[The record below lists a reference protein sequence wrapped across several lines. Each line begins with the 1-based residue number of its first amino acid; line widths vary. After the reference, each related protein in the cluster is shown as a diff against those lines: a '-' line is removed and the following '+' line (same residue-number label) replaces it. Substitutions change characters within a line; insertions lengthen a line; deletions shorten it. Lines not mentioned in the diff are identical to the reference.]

1 MVAYLIVHL
10 DIGIPCLSQAVK
22 QYIATTSL
30 EVAANHCSIDDM
42 MIMKWKS
49 SSTNRRQR
57 VVVKGEVSDWLTV
70 ISGVPQGSLLGSL
83 FFIICINDL
92 PGVISEDSS
101 FASYADDSIL
111 FRVINSPEDITPFQD
126 DLDKISHW
134 CKENKMKFCMY
145 SRTNSFKYMLSVLSM
160 NGIACLM
167 I

>member
-1 MVAYLIVHL
+1 MWQGCKYREKTSGMKTLLFSKRERKWNWYTDERKPPLHYIKGIHSRLFEVVGKMVAYLIVHL

-57 VVVKGEVSDWLTV
+57 VVVKREVSDWLTV

-83 FFIICINDL
+83 FFIICIN
-92 PGVISEDSS
+92 EC
-101 FASYADDSIL
+101 
-111 FRVINSPEDITPFQD
+111 
-126 DLDKISHW
+126 W
-134 CKENKMKFCMY
+134 W
-145 SRTNSFKYMLSVLSM
+145 
-160 NGIACLM
+160 
-167 I
+167 